1 MLSHLLSQH
10 ILSTLSVAY
19 PNMTTDA
26 QASGCIYH
34 QLDDTTCIH
43 IHGMQ
48 HIQKGKVYFFV
59 QVRKDLGNDLGKS
72 RGFYIDETNPASIK
86 PKLKFLLSKK
96 TF

>member
-10 ILSTLSVAY
+10 IISSLSVAY
-19 PNMTTDA
+19 PNMTSDA

-34 QLDDTTCIH
+34 QLDGSICIH

-59 QVRKDLGNDLGKS
+59 QVIKNKGNDLCKS
-72 RGFYIDETNPASIK
+72 RSFYIDQTDVESIK
-86 PKLKFLLSKK
+86 SKLKFLLSKK
-96 TF
+96 W